1 MASENKKV
9 KLEEVPDEVKN
20 EVKNEVKAD
29 PVITLKE
36 SELNQK
42 LQTAYN
48 RGRVAMLADIKLDI
62 TKYFDD
68 TLLSYIPN

>member
-1 MASENKKV
+1 MASENKNT

-20 EVKNEVKAD
+20 EVKAD
-29 PVITLKE
+29 PIITLKE

-42 LQTAYN
+42 LQIAYD
-48 RGRVAMLADIKLDI
+48 RGRVAMLVAIKSDI